1 MPRPIWEIIMRVMVL
16 VKATTES
23 EAGVMPSAELMTAMG
38 RFNEEIAKA
47 VNRAGFAG
55 GCFV

>member
-1 MPRPIWEIIMRVMVL
+1 MRVMVL